1 MAPELWV
8 GGYLEA
14 DDFAW
19 LATALGIHAVLSLQ
33 DDFDLA
39 SKRLMLG
46 DLEQAARASGVAFA
60 RVPIADGDTVGLAR
74 RLPETVAL
82 LAKLIQDHGP
92 TYLHCNAGI
101 NRAPTVAIAY
111 LHVHHALPL
120 RDAIDH
126 LKERRVC
133 LPYVSALEAAYGAR
147 PSLRTRTS

>member
-8 GGYLEA
+8 GAYVEPE
-14 DDFAW
+14 DFAW
-19 LATALGIHAVLSLQ
+19 LATALGVRAVLSLQ

-39 SKRLMLG
+39 SKRLVLG
-46 DLEQAARASGVAFA
+46 DLEDAARASGVAFA
-60 RVPIADGDTVGLAR
+60 RIPVTDGDSVGLAR
-74 RLPETVAL
+74 RLPDAVAL
-82 LAKLIQDHGP
+82 LAELIRAHGP

-120 RDAIDH
+120 RDAIEY
-126 LKERRVC
+126 LKTRRVC
-133 LPYVSALEAAYGAR
+133 LPYVSALEAAYLGR